1 MCTGIEI
8 LGMLAGPVLSGV
20 GSMIQQKEMEANQ
33 RRMAEARNNELRR
46 VLTKNDELAQRSR
59 ETFDA
64 RRKASQGEQLE
75 ADQKKAEENRQ
86 TELTEAAQS
95 TPAPAQNVALSGS
108 APTVVKSQMAK
119 QMASAIG
126 DAKEQAARLGKLGGY
141 GDMWLNQGF
150 ADMQAG
156 RDIAIDSNF
165 AAGNL
170 ALLPYQQDIAENRA
184 YKPISPIGGLLQGFG
199 GMLSSYGGSGGM
211 PKKSYTSYYGR

>member
-1 MCTGIEI
+1 MCTGIEL

-86 TELTEAAQS
+86 TELTEVAQS

-126 DAKEQAARLGKLGGY
+126 DA
-141 GDMWLNQGF
+141 
-150 ADMQAG
+150 
-156 RDIAIDSNF
+156 
-165 AAGNL
+165 
-170 ALLPYQQDIAENRA
+170 
-184 YKPISPIGGLLQGFG
+184 
-199 GMLSSYGGSGGM
+199 
-211 PKKSYTSYYGR
+211 